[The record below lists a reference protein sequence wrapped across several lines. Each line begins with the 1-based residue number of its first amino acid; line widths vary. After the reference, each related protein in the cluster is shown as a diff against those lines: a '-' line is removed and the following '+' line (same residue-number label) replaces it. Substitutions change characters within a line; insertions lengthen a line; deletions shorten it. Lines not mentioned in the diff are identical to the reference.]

1 MRWDRPVVM
10 GIVNVTPDSF
20 SDGGLYL
27 DPALAIKHGEDLV
40 ALGAD
45 VIDVGGEST
54 RPGAQPVSVGEE
66 LRRVVP
72 VVRELSARPGVVVS
86 IDTTKAAVAAAALD
100 AGATIVNDVSAG
112 RFDPEILSVVADA
125 GAGYIAMHM
134 LGEPRTMQS
143 APRYDDVV
151 GEVGAFL
158 VERLE
163 VAHAAGIADEAC
175 MADPGIGF
183 GKTAEH
189 NRTLLAELP
198 RLMELVGVPILVGAS
213 RKSFIGALLGL
224 DVGERDE
231 ATLAITVW
239 AFESGAAM
247 VRVHDVR
254 GASQVARLLAEMGR
268 AASEVAA

>member
-1 MRWDRPVVM
+1 M

-20 SDGGLYL
+20 SDGGRYL
-27 DPALAIKHGEDLV
+27 DPGPAIKHGQELIS
-40 ALGAD
+40 LGAD

-54 RPGAQPVSVGEE
+54 RPGAQPVTVEEE
-66 LRRVVP
+66 LCRVVP
-72 VVRELSARPGVVVS
+72 VVRELAALPGAVVS

-134 LGEPRTMQS
+134 RGEPRTMQS
-143 APRYDDVV
+143 APRYNDVV

-158 VERLE
+158 AERIE
-163 VAHAAGIADEAC
+163 AARGAGIAEEAC

-183 GKTAEH
+183 GKTPEH
-189 NRTLLAELP
+189 SRTLLAGLP
-198 RLMELVGVPILVGAS
+198 RLVQLVDAPILVGAS
-213 RKSFIGALLGL
+213 RKSFIGAFLGL
-224 DVGERDE
+224 DVGDRDE
-231 ATLAITVW
+231 ATLATTIW
-239 AFESGAAM
+239 AFENGAAM

-254 GASQVARLLAEMGR
+254 SANQAVRLLAVMGQASSE
-268 AASEVAA
+268 AAA

>member
-1 MRWDRPVVM
+1 M

-27 DPALAIKHGEDLV
+27 DPALAIKHGEELV

-54 RPGAQPVSVGEE
+54 RPGAQPVTVEEE

-72 VVRELSARPGVVVS
+72 VVRELAARPGVVVS

-100 AGATIVNDVSAG
+100 AGAVIVNDVSAG

-125 GAGYIAMHM
+125 GSGYIAMHM
-134 LGEPRTMQS
+134 LGEPRTMQGTTQG

-151 GEVGAFL
+151 AEVGAFL

-163 VAHAAGIADEAC
+163 AARAAGIADEAC

-198 RLMELVGVPILVGAS
+198 RLVELVGAPILVGAS

-254 GASQVARLLAEMGR
+254 GASQAARLLAQMDR